1 MIDKSEAAC
10 RQLECAIRL
19 IATHED
25 ELAIHTLAM
34 AAFGILS
41 DLTAAHSAGCEAKLK
56 AILTTIGWS
65 HLTKTANF
73 LKHANRDPD
82 VSLAGL
88 DPQEND
94 WRVGLSVLLYRI
106 LKGTFTPI
114 MAAFHSWMLI
124 RHPDEFRIAEDAD
137 KDFEEGYRDFIRVLK
152 EGGRTTEMHLLDF
165 LIDAYQKGIISPNM
179 GFSRRPKFTGSK
191 G

>member
-19 IATHED
+19 IAANED
-25 ELAIHTLAM
+25 ALAIHTLAM

-41 DLTAAHSAGCEAKLK
+41 DLTAAHSADYEAKLK
-56 AILTTIGWS
+56 SILTVIGWS

-82 VSLAGL
+82 ASLVAL

-94 WRVGLSVLLYRI
+94 WRIGLSVLLYRI

-114 MAAFHSWMLI
+114 MAAFHGWMLI

-137 KDFEEGYRDFIRVLK
+137 KDFEEAYRDSIRVLK
-152 EGGRTTEMHLLDF
+152 KDGRAPEMHVLNVM
-165 LIDAYQKGIISPNM
+165 IDAYEKGIIPRDI
-179 GFSRRPKFTGSK
+179 GFARRPKFTSGQ